1 MSFKYL
7 REKMEM
13 MKKMLD
19 ITRNDFFLQNLIDLL
34 LLAKQMIKSRLN
46 MLSYVKYNYNMVNEV
61 VMKNKEDLKKPHWV
75 HDTADDPTSVTG
87 KRYLVTCTCSECG
100 YHANM
105 EKPVCPQCKVK
116 MR

>member
-7 REKMEM
+7 CEKMEM
-13 MKKMLD
+13 MKNSS
-19 ITRNDFFLQNLIDLL
+19 RHNQEWFFLQNLIDLL
-34 LLAKQMIKSRLN
+34 LLVKQIIKSRLN
-46 MLSYVKYNYNMVNEV
+46 MSSYVMYNMANEA
-61 VMKNKEDLKKPHWV
+61 VMENKEELKKPHWI

-105 EKPVCPQCKVK
+105 EKPVCPQCKATMK
-116 MR
+116 